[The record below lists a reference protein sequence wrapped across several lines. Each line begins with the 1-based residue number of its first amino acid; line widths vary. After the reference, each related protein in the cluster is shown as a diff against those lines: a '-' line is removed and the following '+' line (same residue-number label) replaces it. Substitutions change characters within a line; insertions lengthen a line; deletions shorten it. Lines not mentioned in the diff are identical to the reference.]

1 LGRVINTNNPGKRRD
16 AAMRTIAE
24 ILRRLGQT
32 GGEINDDVRDMVA
45 MIVLSLREVDETIV
59 ETIEAWE
66 KRGYWQ
72 KADKFQTEWMW
83 AEAAAN
89 RLKKILKED
98 NWAALP
104 EAMLKML
111 PKVAHIEINKMMRDP
126 QEWDGAYER
135 LMADLNKQ

>member
-45 MIVLSLREVDETIV
+45 MMVLSLHEIDETIV

-83 AEAAAN
+83 AESAAN
-89 RLKKILKED
+89 RLKKVLKED
-98 NWAALP
+98 NWAGLP

-135 LMADLNKQ
+135 VMADLNKQ